1 MLDIPVLESER
12 LRLRGWVS
20 SDADALRRI
29 YADPITMRYIGDGST
44 MPPDRA
50 WHALAHLLGHWA
62 LRGYGQW
69 AVTDRASGELLGR
82 VGLYNPEG
90 WPGTELGWLLDRSHW
105 GKGLATEAAQLAAS
119 WAWETLEVEQLIH
132 LIRPDNHASVR
143 VAEKL
148 GAAFDRRM
156 DIDGGSVEV
165 YAQPRPTDL

>member
-20 SDADALRRI
+20 SDVDALRRI

-69 AVTDRASGELLGR
+69 AVTDGASGEVLGR